1 MIDGDRTQTSGEAA
15 PTAAPRRGIVAW
27 CLFDW
32 ANSAF
37 PTIIVT
43 FVFDAYFT
51 GAIAESPERG
61 TAQWGWALSASALF
75 VALAGPLLGAVADQ
89 GGRRKPWLGATTAIC
104 ILASAALWVV
114 APGPLFLLP
123 ALVLVA
129 IANAAFELG
138 QVFYNAMLPELAPPT
153 HLGRVSGWAWG
164 LGYAGGLVSLGLV
177 LILFVQPETP
187 LFGLDRAAA
196 EPVRIVGP
204 MVALWFLVFAVP
216 LFVWTPD
223 RPASGLPFGAALGQG
238 LRKLRGTLSNLG
250 PHGNVVLF
258 LVARMAY
265 TDGLNTLFAFGGIY
279 AAGTFGMDIAHVIA
293 FGIALNVTAGL
304 GALAFAWVDDLI
316 GAKRTLV
323 ISIVGLIVF
332 AAAAL
337 LAPSEAWFWAAALGL
352 GVFIGPTQSAS
363 RSMMARLA
371 PPERRTEM
379 FGLFAL
385 SGRVT
390 AFAGPALVAWATVAL
405 DSQRAGMA
413 TILAFLAVGLA
424 LLLPLPDPD
433 RGRGGVHTA
442 AP

>member
-1 MIDGDRTQTSGEAA
+1 MIAA
-15 PTAAPRRGIVAW
+15 PHRPLRPGRGALFAW

-32 ANSAF
+32 ANSPF
-37 PTIIVT
+37 PTVVIT
-43 FVFDAYFT
+43 FVFAAYFT
-51 GAIAESPERG
+51 ESIVGDTVRG
-61 TAQWGWALSASALF
+61 TALWGRAIAASGLA
-75 VALAGPLLGAVADQ
+75 VALLGPVLGAVADA
-89 GGRRKPWLGATTAIC
+89 GGRRKPWLLVCSAVTIGGA
-104 ILASAALWVV
+104 LALWRAAPDPANALWVLACV
-114 APGPLFLLP
+114 A
-123 ALVLVA
+123 V
-129 IANAAFELG
+129 ANAAFELG
-138 QVFYNAMLPELAPPT
+138 MVFYNAMLPGLAGA
-153 HLGRVSGWAWG
+153 GRMGRLSGWGWA
-164 LGYAGGLVSLGLV
+164 LGYAGGLACLV
-177 LILFVQPETP
+177 IALYGFVEAAPP
-187 LFGLDRAAA
+187 PFGLDPGRAEHVRAVAPMAA
-196 EPVRIVGP
+196 VWF
-204 MVALWFLVFAVP
+204 VAFGWP
-216 LFVWTPD
+216 LFAFVPD
-223 RPASGLPFGAALGQG
+223 APAARVPAVRAVRQG
-238 LRKLRGTLSNLG
+238 LRTLWDTLREFRRFRTLFR
-250 PHGNVVLF
+250 F
-258 LVARMAY
+258 LIARMLY
-265 TDGLNTLFAFGGIY
+265 IDGLNTLFAFGGIY

-390 AFAGPALVAWATVAL
+390 AFAGPALVAWATVAF

-413 TILAFLAVGLA
+413 TILVFLVAGLAV
-424 LLLPLPDPD
+424 LLPLPDPD
-433 RGRGGVHTA
+433 RA
-442 AP
+442 